1 MFFKLLLVF
10 AAGLAA
16 GFLNVTAG
24 GGSLIT
30 MPVLIFLGLPSAVAN
45 GTNRIAILLQNITS
59 ISSFR
64 RRGYFEPR
72 FALRLALPAVAG
84 SFIGSSLAVDIPD
97 ALFNRILA
105 GVMIVVLLLILF
117 KPTKKVAEREIT
129 LSRGREIGLM
139 VAFFFVGLYGGFIQG
154 GVGFII
160 ITTLSLFTG
169 ASLVRINSLK
179 VFIVAVYTVS
189 SLLVF
194 FLHGKINLT
203 AGLVLAAGNSLG
215 GWAGTSFS
223 VKKGDRWI
231 KIVLSAAILAMTA
244 RLLGL
249 FELIGRLL
257 S

>member
-1 MFFKLLLVF
+1 MVLKLLLVF

-30 MPVLIFLGLPSAVAN
+30 MPVLIFLGLPAAMAN
-45 GTNRIAILLQNITS
+45 GTNRIAILLQNLTS
-59 ISSFR
+59 ITGFR

-72 FALRLALPAVAG
+72 VALRLALPAVAG
-84 SFIGSSLAVDIPD
+84 SLLGSRLAVDLPD

-105 GVMIVVLLLILF
+105 AVMIAVLLLILL
-117 KPTKKVAEREIT
+117 KPTRNVAEKEIT

-139 VAFFFVGLYGGFIQG
+139 AVFFLVGIYGGFIQG

-160 ITTLSLFTG
+160 ITVLSVFTG

-189 SLLVF
+189 SLIVF
-194 FLHGKINLT
+194 FLHGKINLA

-215 GWAGTSFS
+215 AWAGTSFS

-231 KIVLSAAILAMTA
+231 KIILTVTILAMTA

-249 FELIGRLL
+249 FELAGRLI
-257 S
+257 

>member
-1 MFFKLLLVF
+1 MLLKLLLVF

-72 FALRLALPAVAG
+72 LAVGLALPAVAG
-84 SFIGSSLAVDIPD
+84 SLVGSSLAVDIPD
-97 ALFNRILA
+97 DLFNRILA
-105 GVMIVVLLLILF
+105 GVMIAVLLLILLR
-117 KPTKKVAEREIT
+117 PTKKLAEKEIT
-129 LSRGREIGLM
+129 LSRGRRIGLM
-139 VAFFFVGLYGGFIQG
+139 VAFFFVGVYGGFIQG

-160 ITTLSLFTG
+160 ITVLSLFTG

-189 SLLVF
+189 SLTVF
-194 FLHGKINLT
+194 FLHGKINLP

-215 GWAGTSFS
+215 AWAGTSFS

-231 KIVLSAAILAMTA
+231 KIILSAAILVMTA

-249 FELIGRLL
+249 FELIGGLFA
-257 S
+257 